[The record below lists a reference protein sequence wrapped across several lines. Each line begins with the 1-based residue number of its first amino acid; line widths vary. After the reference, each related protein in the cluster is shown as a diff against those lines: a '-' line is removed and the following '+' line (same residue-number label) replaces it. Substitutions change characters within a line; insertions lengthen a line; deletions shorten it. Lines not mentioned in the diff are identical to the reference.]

1 MSSSRPS
8 KSPARRRNNRV
19 ADDPS
24 FDGAAEAAPADVASA
39 AAAASATGAAA
50 AAAAEPPP
58 APLDGTTRAMTAMM
72 VLTTAKAEYD
82 ALPAG
87 DEAAAHALHRKHAQA
102 CFETARASGGVYI
115 KAAQFVASLK
125 GAAEAGIPT
134 EYVTALAS
142 LTDQAPGRPW
152 AEVSSVMDEDLPGSS
167 SDFFE
172 RIEPLPLAAASLA
185 QVHRATLR
193 AEYDGISKVAIK
205 VQRPGLAAQMAD
217 DFSVFAAFRSMVRP
231 GGHDLGWLVDDVQRH
246 IETELD
252 FRNEVRN
259 AAACRAAL
267 AWRCGRVRVPA
278 VVPKLCSARIVTSE
292 LVEGCVRVD
301 DAEGLRRI
309 GVSSAEA
316 SELIASAFAE
326 LTLVHGLVHGDP
338 HAGNVYL
345 RAAPPGGATRA
356 WRPWRRRA
364 TVELVVFDHGLY
376 HTLDDAARLK
386 LAELLL
392 LCARPRPPKRR
403 VRQAAEALAGPQ
415 LWKLLPLLLSPAFA
429 LGSSLTRDE
438 LRAAARG
445 ELPADADLD
454 AVYRALV
461 AVREREPWLLG
472 LLHSLGYVRGLLG
485 ALGQPERARVHEL
498 ARWATVARARVV
510 SPVPPW
516 WRAPRLALA
525 LALAWWRVAL
535 LFGLL
540 RAVALG
546 FAVAGR
552 FHRPRKS

>member
-1 MSSSRPS
+1 MPATARPS

-19 ADDPS
+19 DPS
-24 FDGAAEAAPADVASA
+24 FDGAAQAAQAAEASA
-39 AAAASATGAAA
+39 ATATGAAATATGAAA

-58 APLDGTTRAMTAMM
+58 TPLDGTTRAMTAMM

-125 GAAEAGIPT
+125 GAAEAGIPA
-134 EYVTALAS
+134 EYVSALAS

-152 AEVSSVMDEDLPGSS
+152 AEVVGVVDEDLPGSS
-167 SDFFE
+167 SDAFV

-193 AEYDGISKVAIK
+193 EEYDGISKVAIK

-217 DFSVFAAFRSMVRP
+217 DFGVFAAFRSMVRP

-246 IETELD
+246 IGTELD

-267 AWRCGRVRVPA
+267 AWRQGRVRVPA
-278 VVPKLCSARIVTSE
+278 VVPKLCSARVVTSE
-292 LVEGCVRVD
+292 LIEGCVRVD

-309 GVSSAEA
+309 GVRPAEA
-316 SELIASAFAE
+316 AELIASAFAE

-345 RAAPPGGATRA
+345 RAAAAAAPGAGATRWA
-356 WRPWRRRA
+356 FWRRRA
-364 TVELVVFDHGLY
+364 TAELVIFDHGLY
-376 HTLDDAARLK
+376 HTLDDAARRK

-415 LWKLLPLLLSPAFA
+415 LWKLLPLLLSPSFA
-429 LGSSLTRDE
+429 LGSSLTRGE

-454 AVYRALV
+454 AVWRALV

-485 ALGQPERARVHEL
+485 ALGQPERARVHAL
-498 ARWATVARARVV
+498 ARWAAVASASVV

-516 WRAPRLALA
+516 WRAPRLAVA
-525 LALAWWRVAL
+525 LVLTWVRVAL

-540 RAVALG
+540 RVVGAVLG
-546 FAVAGR
+546 
-552 FHRPRKS
+552 RKK